1 MDTEE
6 KESTMVE
13 DAKTEDLPTEP
24 STKSE
29 HPRKKTRA
37 WQIAKWP
44 LWIFGGLF
52 AIAMLALLSLPI
64 WISPVGTSLASML
77 VPKYTGT
84 AFNVDRIN
92 FNPYTGKLFVSGVR
106 LANPAGYPEED
117 AFALGSISADVEVST
132 LLSDTIHVREIVI
145 DAPFASYV
153 FDAEGVNNIDRII
166 AAVNEKLGPKKEKEE
181 KGGTKVEID
190 KVTVRGV
197 RVAVGNGGV
206 FELDS
211 LTLTDFGKATPAQ
224 VEIAG
229 VRLVNPEG
237 FPEPN
242 ALTVNSVSIG
252 VETADLSVK
261 PIVFHDILVDSP
273 NVFSVDNKADE
284 DNFDVIFKP
293 FKKGDGEKDEEKKA
307 EKEGDDA
314 PAVVIDKLDISGMKV
329 KYGLLPA
336 VPVPLPPFPNIGK
349 EGGST
354 IKDVCGKIAGMMSSA
369 MDSLGEGVKKVKQGA
384 SKMWEKVQFW
394 K

>member
-1 MDTEE
+1 MND
-6 KESTMVE
+6 
-13 DAKTEDLPTEP
+13 
-24 STKSE
+24 
-29 HPRKKTRA
+29 RKMMRA

-64 WISPVGTSLASML
+64 WISPVGTSLANML

-106 LANPAGYPEED
+106 LANPAGYSKED
-117 AFALGSISADVEVST
+117 AFALGSISADVEVLT
-132 LLSDTIHVREIVI
+132 LLSDAIHVREIVI

-197 RVAVGNGGV
+197 RAAVGNGGV

-293 FKKGDGEKDEEKKA
+293 FRGDGKQDEEKKA
-307 EKEGDDA
+307 EEEGDDA

-329 KYGLLPA
+329 KYGILPPVPIPLPA
-336 VPVPLPPFPNIGK
+336 FSNIGK
-349 EGGST
+349 ESGST
-354 IKDVCGKIAGMMSSA
+354 IKDVYGKITGMMNSA
-369 MDSLGEGVKKVKQGA
+369 MDSLGEGMKKVKKGA